1 MSLPNFGEYMVFI
14 EYIFNSFWRF
24 LGFFVFSLI
33 GYSVIKAVFD
43 FIVELIHGKPTIINN
58 PEKIIGVSE
67 KATEEP
73 KTIKKK
79 TKEPT
84 EKIDSSVKID
94 SADVSV
100 IKRK

>member
-1 MSLPNFGEYMVFI
+1 MEFLNFVFRG
-14 EYIFNSFWRF
+14 FWTF
-24 LGFFVFSLI
+24 SGFFLLSLI

-73 KTIKKK
+73 KTIKKR
-79 TKEPT
+79 
-84 EKIDSSVKID
+84 
-94 SADVSV
+94 
-100 IKRK
+100 RKNQLKKLILL

>member
-1 MSLPNFGEYMVFI
+1 MEFLNFVFRG
-14 EYIFNSFWRF
+14 FWTF
-24 LGFFVFSLI
+24 SGFFLLSLI
-33 GYSVIKAVFD
+33 GCSIIKAVFD

>member
-14 EYIFNSFWRF
+14 EYIFNSFWTF
-24 LGFFVFSLI
+24 SGFFLLSLI

-43 FIVELIHGKPTIINN
+43 FIVELINGKPTIINN

-79 TKEPT
+79 TKKPT